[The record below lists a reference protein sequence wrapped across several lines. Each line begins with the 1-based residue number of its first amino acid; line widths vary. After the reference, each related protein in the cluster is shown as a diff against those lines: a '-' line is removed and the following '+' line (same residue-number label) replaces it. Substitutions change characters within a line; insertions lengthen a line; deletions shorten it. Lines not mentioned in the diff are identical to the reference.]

1 MALTATMI
9 PDRKIKA
16 HPRRSRERPGE
27 KKNTR
32 NRGSTELS
40 GGNILIIAAYHI
52 NSKIKIIRY
61 IIRKQ
66 KLIKTRIKKK
76 QTKTKPIID

>member
-9 PDRKIKA
+9 PDREIKA

-32 NRGSTELS
+32 NRGSTVLS
-40 GGNILIIAAYHI
+40 GGNSHIIAAYNI
-52 NSKIKIIRY
+52 NSKIKFTRY
-61 IIRKQ
+61 IIKKQ
-66 KLIKTRIKKK
+66 KLIKTRIKKTNK
-76 QTKTKPIID
+76 N